1 MKLLFV
7 VNVDWFFLSHRLPIA
22 LEAKRKG
29 FEVHIA
35 TGITSKLGDLQ
46 SEGFIVHPLDIDR
59 SSAGLFSSLN
69 LVWQIY
75 QVFRRVRPDLVHLVT
90 IKPILFGG
98 LAARLARVPALV
110 AAISGLGFVFIADG
124 TKAKIRRWLVG
135 LIYGQALKHK
145 RLKIIFQ
152 NTSDQ
157 EILRELIKFSSGDSI
172 IIRGSGIDLE
182 QFTMKAE
189 PSEGFVVAMAC
200 RLLREKGVYE
210 FVDAARLLSKRGLNA
225 RFWLIGDIDP
235 CNPSSVTKE
244 QLSCWKLEGFVD
256 CLGQRSDIANLYAL
270 SNLVVLP
277 SYYGE
282 GLPKTL
288 IEAAAC
294 GRAIVTT
301 DMPGC
306 RDAIEPNVTGLII
319 PPCNAGALA
328 DAIETLQH
336 NSSLRKGMGEE
347 GRKFAEREFD
357 IKGVVDSHL
366 RIYTELLEKSAQY
379 N

>member
-22 LEAKRKG
+22 LEAKRRG

-35 TGITSKLGDLQ
+35 TGITSKLGHLQ
-46 SEGFIVHPLDIDR
+46 SEGFIVHPLDMDR

-110 AAISGLGFVFIADG
+110 AAISGLGLVFVAGG
-124 TKAKIRRWLVG
+124 TKAKIRLWLVG
-135 LIYGQALKHK
+135 LIYSQALRHK

-152 NTSDQ
+152 NTSDE
-157 EILRELIKFSSGDSI
+157 EILRGLIKFSSGNSI

-210 FVDAARLLSKRGLNA
+210 FVDAARLLGKRGFDIQ
-225 RFWLIGDIDP
+225 FWLIGDVDP

-244 QLSCWKLEGFVD
+244 QLNSWKLEGLVD

-319 PPCNAGALA
+319 PPCNAAALA
-328 DAIETLQH
+328 DAIEMLQN

-347 GRKFAEREFD
+347 GRRFAEREFD
-357 IKGVVDSHL
+357 IKRVVDTHL
-366 RIYTELLEKSAQY
+366 RIYAELLEKSAQD